1 MRLSI
6 PKKSYSI
13 NYQSNIYKITFNL
26 IIVGGKGNAG
36 ESGFYGGS
44 NFMYYGI
51 PEFTAFRGTAFR
63 GTAFRGTAFRGT
75 AFRGTAFRDTAFR
88 GTAFRGTAFRG
99 TIPCILTRNTRT
111 ARLLLLHE
119 STVISFYTCITQC
132 TITRLVPRPTTKTA
146 RR

>member
-1 MRLSI
+1 M
-6 PKKSYSI
+6 
-13 NYQSNIYKITFNL
+13 
-26 IIVGGKGNAG
+26 GGKGNTG

-51 PEFTAFRGTAFR
+51 PEFTAFRGAAFR
-63 GTAFRGTAFRGT
+63 GA
-75 AFRGTAFRDTAFR
+75 
-88 GTAFRGTAFRG
+88 AFRG

-132 TITRLVPRPTTKTA
+132 TMTRLVPRPTTKTA